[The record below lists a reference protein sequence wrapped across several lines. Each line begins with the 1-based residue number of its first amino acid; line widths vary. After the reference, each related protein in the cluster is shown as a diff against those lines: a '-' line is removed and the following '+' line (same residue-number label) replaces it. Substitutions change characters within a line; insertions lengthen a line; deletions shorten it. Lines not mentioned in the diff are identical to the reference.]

1 MSRPRLAIGAKLLEN
16 LILNEVSPMRKVL
29 IGMAVFNAS
38 IAFAMAADQVGADRV
53 INDYTAGSVSQEQGL
68 KHWQKFYE
76 VASHPRCTNCHAGPD
91 NIPMWS
97 GPSYGR
103 TRPHG
108 MNIDAGQSR
117 IGAETVVCS
126 ACHTVLKNPNPAANA
141 IPHSPP
147 KVAAVW
153 KLAPVSTAWF
163 GKSSEFICNQ
173 VKDPQRNGKR
183 SIRDVAV
190 HLGHDKVLR
199 WAWSP
204 GGNRQPP
211 PGSLQETMDDL
222 MKWAAAG
229 APCPGD

>member
-1 MSRPRLAIGAKLLEN
+1 MRRSSLAAEAKLPRN
-16 LILNEVSPMRKVL
+16 LICGEVNPMQKIF
-29 IGMAVFNAS
+29 IGLLVFNFS
-38 IAFAMAADQVGADRV
+38 IAFAMAADQISSDR
-53 INDYTAGSVSQEQGL
+53 IISDYPAGSITKGEGL
-68 KHWQKFYE
+68 KHWHKFYE

-97 GPSYGR
+97 GPSYGT

-108 MNIDAGQSR
+108 MNINSGPSR
-117 IGAETVVCS
+117 IGAESVVCS
-126 ACHTVLKNPNPAANA
+126 ACHTVLKHPNPVANA

-163 GKSSEFICNQ
+163 GKSSEYICNQ
-173 VKDPQRNGKR
+173 IKDPERNGKR
-183 SIRDVAV
+183 SVRDVAV
-190 HLGHDKVLR
+190 HLGHDQVLR
-199 WAWSP
+199 WAWFP
-204 GGNRQPP
+204 GRNRQPP
-211 PGSLQETMDDL
+211 PRSLQEAMDDS